1 MFGINFAETTHSEGI
16 EQMTRTVNYST
27 RVVDEDALF
36 ADFDNHTFEKTDD
49 EVNIVAKKSYSKSLF
64 EELDLYSSYIK
75 YVNDTNEDWK
85 YWSMSKSNYEYFNG
99 MKCYKATLS
108 F

>member
-1 MFGINFAETTHSEGI
+1 MKIRVLLIMIGLSENNAMFN
-16 EQMTRTVNYST
+16 N
-27 RVVDEDALF
+27 
-36 ADFDNHTFEKTDD
+36 
-49 EVNIVAKKSYSKSLF
+49 
-64 EELDLYSSYIK
+64 LYSSYIK

-85 YWSMSKSNYEYFNG
+85 YWPMSKSNYEYFNG